1 MYQQCEEFE
10 KSVSLAKRLLECPRI
25 SEPDFRD
32 EVYCIMADDYFFSGD
47 IEEAIKWQDKILK
60 ESKNKDLIEHTKNI
74 KCEWKKNLK

>member
-1 MYQQCEEFE
+1 
-10 KSVSLAKRLLECPRI
+10 
-25 SEPDFRD
+25 
-32 EVYCIMADDYFFSGD
+32 MADDYFFSGD